1 MPVLVPCF
9 SRSLPE
15 IGASWAT
22 FAAATPAVPSGDFLW
37 QAVRTFLV
45 LGAVVAVLLIVTR
58 LLARRRAGEV
68 RAPSLPAGG
77 VRVVGGCSIDS
88 KHAVYLVRVED
99 GPARGDYLVG
109 ASDHGL
115 HPLGGASAQP
125 GGAAC
130 FEQLLG
136 QAVTPAASPPPSRS
150 PHTQAATPGV

>member
-1 MPVLVPCF
+1 MPVLAPCF
-9 SRSLPE
+9 SLSLPE
-15 IGASWAT
+15 IGATWAT
-22 FAAATPAVPSGDFLW
+22 LAATTPAVPSGEFLW
-37 QAVRTFLV
+37 QAARTFLV

-58 LLARRRAGEV
+58 LLARKRANGA

-88 KHAVYLVRVED
+88 KHTVYLVRVED

-125 GGAAC
+125 NGAAC
-130 FEQLLG
+130 FEHLLG
-136 QAVTPAASPPPSRS
+136 QTMTPATSPPPSRA
-150 PHTQAATPGV
+150 PQTATPRV